1 MVLHKRFTK
10 RVALLAASTVMCMN
24 VSVLEA
30 KDYKGH
36 WAQEAISEWVSLGII
51 QGYEDGTIRPSQ
63 PMTRAE
69 LAALLSR
76 VFRLNYKNEAV
87 NYKDVK
93 EGAWYHQAV
102 SLVMSADIMNDYEGE
117 FRPNQMATREEAA
130 YAFAHAYHL
139 SGGEAKTFVDSD
151 LISDWAQEEVEALI
165 AGGYLHGRTDG
176 TLAPQDVLT
185 RADFITML
193 DKLTAKLYQNPG
205 TYTGNVSGNVVINAA
220 DVILK
225 DMTISGNLY
234 IAEGVGEGDV
244 TLENVKVDGNIIV
257 EGGGEH
263 SIEIKKSTLKNI
275 YIEKASGAVRIAL
288 DQTSKAEN
296 VKVNSKVQLE
306 GNIEYLEVAT
316 QEEMRLVEATVKNLK
331 ISVAGGKVTVDKT
344 STIDQLA
351 IDTAAK
357 ITGNGKINK
366 AFINADNVVIDGLK
380 LAKDAITVSGDVKV
394 PPVINTASGQTS
406 GGGGGGSSTAGSDK
420 NESTDTDSSEK
431 PGDLLE
437 VVSVNIIGD
446 NQVTTGASIKLI
458 ADVKTTSDDESFEQ
472 VTWSIKQGSLQDV
485 KITQDGVFTAGS
497 TTGSAIVVATSKQ
510 DVSKYAEY
518 TIRVINASEFIPVDY
533 ITLNQNQAELLVGER
548 LQLLVD
554 INPSHATNKQVIWSS
569 SNEKSVK
576 VDETG
581 YVTAINE
588 GEAIITA
595 STLDGKHTATCH
607 IIVKQD
613 EQKPVVT
620 VESIKLSQENMDLL
634 LGDEALL
641 KAEVFPSD
649 ATNKTIK
656 WTSSNPDIVSV
667 DVNGKIVAQGIG
679 EATITAS
686 TLNGEVSA
694 TCTIKVNGR
703 VLSGK
708 VTVENN
714 AIEGAEVLLY
724 SEKDQFERP
733 IVSVKANAL
742 GEYKFSDLP
751 KGNYRI
757 KALYEDET
765 NEYLAPVS
773 EVFIEEAFKEVDITC
788 EKVTSLIVEV
798 VDSVSSEE
806 VLYVHVLIEGK
817 DQEGNKWSYM
827 KETDG
832 AGRVK
837 FILPNDI
844 DDEITYTIKKDGY
857 EEITLTHTLEM
868 LVKNTLVT
876 PFKKEVEPVYP
887 EQIEQYAE
895 TEGTNQLGLGDTTYE
910 ALKRAGWRV
919 ESATQLSTN
928 SRRLKFENMNGKDG
942 IDAKITYDTS
952 GSNHEII
959 DYDVVLQY
967 MIRKQSASTEGDLTF
982 EQLKQTIANG
992 SGSHKDKNR
1001 TIKVTYDGKPDGIVE
1016 IVFSNY
1022 GQ

>member
-76 VFRLNYKNEAV
+76 VFKLNYKDESIS
-87 NYKDVK
+87 YKDVK
-93 EGAWYHQAV
+93 ESTWYHEAV

-205 TYTGNVSGNVVINAA
+205 TYTGNVSGNVIINVA

-288 DQTSKAEN
+288 DQTS
-296 VKVNSKVQLE
+296 
-306 GNIEYLEVAT
+306 
-316 QEEMRLVEATVKNLK
+316 
-331 ISVAGGKVTVDKT
+331 
-344 STIDQLA
+344 TIDQLVA
-351 IDTAAK
+351 NTAAK

-510 DVSKYAEY
+510 DVSKYAEH

-581 YVTAINE
+581 YITAINE

-607 IIVKQD
+607 IIVKQG
-613 EQKPVVT
+613 EQQPVVT
-620 VESIKLSQENMDLL
+620 VESIKLSYENDTLL
-634 LGDEALL
+634 LGDQALL
-641 KAEVFPSD
+641 KAEVFPAD

-817 DQEGNKWSYM
+817 DQKGNKWSYM

-857 EEITLTHTLEM
+857 EEITLTHTLDM

-942 IDAKITYDTS
+942 IDAKIIYDTS